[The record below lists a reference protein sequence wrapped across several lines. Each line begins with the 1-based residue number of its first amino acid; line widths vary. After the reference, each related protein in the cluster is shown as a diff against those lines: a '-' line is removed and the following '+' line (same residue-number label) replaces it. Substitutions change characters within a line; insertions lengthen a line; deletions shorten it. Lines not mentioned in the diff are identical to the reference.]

1 VAATFEVVL
10 ADLASMVGT
19 FRTEAAGYRA
29 LVPGITPVPVDSGD
43 GSLNEAI
50 ASVFDSLAA
59 LHELMADSID
69 QHADQLAHAHDAY
82 AAREV
87 DNRFLY
93 DDLSRE
99 TW

>member
-69 QHADQLAHAHDAY
+69 QHAY

>member
-1 VAATFEVVL
+1 MAATFEVVL
-10 ADLASMVGT
+10 ADVPSMVAT
-19 FRTEAAGYRA
+19 FRTQAAGYRS

-43 GSLNEAI
+43 GSLNEVM
-50 ASVFDSLAA
+50 ASVFDSLTA

-69 QHADQLAHAHDAY
+69 QHADQLTHAHDAY
-82 AAREV
+82 AAREF
-87 DNRFLY
+87 DNQFLY